1 MYFEEIFELGIEGE
15 DPLFDLRH
23 YFYPESVDPHL
34 CTLSHAAS
42 VAEVLNCVTQLEQ
55 PTSQHLTQVLL
66 EYTRVSQKIYP
77 TLNGVL
83 IIKI

>member
-34 CTLSHAAS
+34 PTLSHAAS

-55 PTSQHLTQVLL
+55 PTSQHLTQVL
-66 EYTRVSQKIYP
+66 YIWFKSTYVFRKKSIQH
-77 TLNGVL
+77 
-83 IIKI
+83 